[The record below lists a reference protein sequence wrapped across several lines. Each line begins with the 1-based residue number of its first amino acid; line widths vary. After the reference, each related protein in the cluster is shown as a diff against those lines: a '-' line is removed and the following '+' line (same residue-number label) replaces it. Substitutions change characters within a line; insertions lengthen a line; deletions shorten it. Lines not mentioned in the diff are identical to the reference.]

1 MAQTFT
7 ALPAHRSDRV
17 LCYYANLTR
26 SLQIIRITNVAGW
39 RFERLIFPGQR
50 LLFEAIPEA
59 LLSVYSSPIA
69 GSSPLDQIPCHQ
81 LQVHEKV
88 SQKGSQVE
96 TF

>member
-7 ALPAHRSDRV
+7 ALPAHRSDRI
-17 LCYYANLTR
+17 LCYYTNLTR

-50 LLFEAIPEA
+50 LLFESTPKA
-59 LLSVYSSPIA
+59 LLSIYS
-69 GSSPLDQIPCHQ
+69 GTGVSSGPLDQIPCHQ

-88 SQKGSQVE
+88 SP
-96 TF
+96 